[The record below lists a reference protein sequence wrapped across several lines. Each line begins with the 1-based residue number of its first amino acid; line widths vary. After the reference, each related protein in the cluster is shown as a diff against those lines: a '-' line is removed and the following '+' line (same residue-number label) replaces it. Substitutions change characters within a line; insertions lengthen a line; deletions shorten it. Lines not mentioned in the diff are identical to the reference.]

1 MLGHT
6 LWRECAERFEAT
18 ATVRSDPPAPVA
30 VGALAPNRIAA
41 GVRAEDLRS
50 IQRALDESDAEVAVN
65 CIGLVK
71 QIAGATTRGDG
82 RANALFPHQLAAA
95 CAERG
100 VRLIQIST
108 DCVFSGRRGGYAES
122 DLPDPVDLYG
132 RSKLAGEPEGG
143 AMLTLRTSMIGR
155 ELASSHGLLEWF
167 LAQEGEVR
175 GFTEA
180 FFTGPT
186 ASVLARVIC
195 DLIETSPPARGNL
208 APRRRADL
216 ASTIC
221 CFCSA
226 RRSSMMSRSFVTR
239 P

>member
-1 MLGHT
+1 M
-6 LWRECAERFEAT
+6 
-18 ATVRSDPPAPVA
+18 
-30 VGALAPNRIAA
+30 
-41 GVRAEDLRS
+41 
-50 IQRALDESDAEVAVN
+50 
-65 CIGLVK
+65 
-71 QIAGATTRGDG
+71 
-82 RANALFPHQLAAA
+82 
-95 CAERG
+95 
-100 VRLIQIST
+100 RLIQIST
-108 DCVFSGRRGGYAES
+108 DCVYSGRRGGYAES

-195 DLIETSPPARGNL
+195 DLIENH
-208 APRRRADL
+208 PRLEGTWHLGAEPISKHDL
-216 ASTIC
+216 L
-221 CFCSA
+221 FCSA
-226 RRSSMMSRSFVTR
+226 RRSGMMSRSFVTR